1 MTEKEWAE
9 FLRTGTRT
17 AKLATVL
24 TSGRPTAT
32 PVWYLYESD
41 GVIRIETGAASAKVN
56 ALRRDRERA
65 WLLIS
70 RKPP

>member
-9 FLRTGTRT
+9 FLRAGTRT

-41 GVIRIETGAASAKVN
+41 GVIRKAGAASAKVN